1 MSTPSPSH
9 RHRWQF
15 HSAYPN
21 SIRPCNALMSAVT
34 RVKRLR
40 WLQVIYRILV
50 STYQR
55 RINARYIDGEE
66 QFHAIEY
73 EIADSSRESS
83 CVVALTITAE
93 PKNWEQATRVAVQ
106 EAQRMQHHGVT
117 QSELDQYMAALMS
130 SSAQQAAA
138 TDTTPHIEMLEL
150 AMECLTNG
158 QVFNSNIQAHEVRP
172 CAHRAVKGNHN
183 PLDVILA

>member
-1 MSTPSPSH
+1 M
-9 RHRWQF
+9 
-15 HSAYPN
+15 
-21 SIRPCNALMSAVT
+21 
-34 RVKRLR
+34 
-40 WLQVIYRILV
+40 IYRILV

-66 QFHAIEY
+66 QFHAIDY

-106 EAQRMQHHGVT
+106 EAQRMCRHGIT

-158 QVFNSNIQAHEVRP
+158 QVLNSNIQAHEVRP
-172 CAHRAVKGNHN
+172 AVAAPAPAMQPVGLRVPPANQCACAQSSTDR
-183 PLDVILA
+183 

>member
-1 MSTPSPSH
+1 MHALSISRSPVCSGLV
-9 RHRWQF
+9 
-15 HSAYPN
+15 A
-21 SIRPCNALMSAVT
+21 
-34 RVKRLR
+34 
-40 WLQVIYRILV
+40 LQVIYRILV

-55 RINARYIDGEE
+55 RINARYIDGDE
-66 QFHAIEY
+66 QFHAIDY

-93 PKNWEQATRVAVQ
+93 PKDWEQATRVAVQ
-106 EAQRMQHHGVT
+106 EAQRMQQHGIT

-158 QVFNSNIQAHEVRP
+158 QVLNSNNQAHEVRKLCRRP
-172 CAHRAVKGNHN
+172 GVVFCSISALLAACADGWSSSFR
-183 PLDVILA
+183 